1 MATSLVPPI
10 NDVVINIKEIT
21 QTPSIGYGN
30 LLIMTKTPSSKPKTP
45 DNSIASETGGW
56 YKEYTKLEDVATDFD
71 EGTPTYAKAK
81 AYFNQANHGA
91 YLMIVSY
98 PDSKASDTLKDFF
111 WYGWHF
117 AVLDTFDQTVAT
129 DLDGMMSANAEK
141 FLVLQVADYTT
152 LKSITGAYTIGI
164 QHPVKEALDAGLVGA
179 VANKTVGSQTWK
191 FQIVD
196 GMTPQRYNNTAF
208 SKMKAA
214 HVIVYTAIDNGNV
227 AGSTPQGE
235 TSEGFTLNGE
245 YIDSLFGDT
254 WIKEEMRNR
263 IQSRFLDNDKGKVS
277 YDKQG
282 IDLLEQLV
290 RDVLSEA
297 WSHGI
302 ILTGTDGNGVYDT
315 KFKTRDQ
322 MSQPEIKSRD
332 YNGGSFNYERSG
344 AIHSVTINGE
354 VLSGSSAS
362 K

>member
-1 MATSLVPPI
+1 MATSVVPPI

-21 QTPSIGYGN
+21 PTPSVGYGN
-30 LLIMTKTPSSKPKTP
+30 LLIMTQAPSSYTAP
-45 DNSIASETGGW
+45 DNSIASETGGS
-56 YKEYTKLEDVATDFD
+56 YKEYTKLEGVAEDFD
-71 EGTPTYAKAK
+71 ESSATYIKAQ
-81 AYFNQANHGA
+81 AYFNQASHGA

-98 PDSKASDTLKDFF
+98 PTGKASDTLKDFF

-117 AVLDTFDQTVAT
+117 AVLDTFDQAVAAE
-129 DLDGMMSANAEK
+129 LDAMMTANSEK

-152 LKSITGAYTIGI
+152 LATLQGPYTVGL
-164 QHPVKEALDAGLVGA
+164 QHPVDEPLDAGLIGA

-191 FQIVD
+191 FQNVD
-196 GMTPQRYNNTAF
+196 GITPQRYNNTAF
-208 SKMKAA
+208 SKIKAA
-214 HVIVYTAIDNGNV
+214 HVIVYTAIDNGGV

-235 TSEGFTLNGE
+235 TSEGFTLSGE

-263 IQSRFLDNDKGKVS
+263 IQSRFLDNEKGKVS

-297 WSHGI
+297 WSNGI
-302 ILTGTDGNGVYDT
+302 ILTGTDGNGVYST
-315 KFKTRDQ
+315 NFKTREQ
-322 MSQPEIKSRD
+322 MSQSEIASRD

-354 VLSGSSAS
+354 VLSGDQAS
-362 K
+362 N

>member
-30 LLIMTKTPSSKPKTP
+30 LLIMTKAPASYTAP
-45 DNSIASETGGW
+45 DNSIASETGGS
-56 YKEYTKLEDVATDFD
+56 YKEYTNLEGVGEDFD
-71 EGTPTYAKAK
+71 EGSATYTKAQ
-81 AYFNQANHGA
+81 AYFNQPAHGA

-98 PDSKASDTLKDFF
+98 PDGKASDTLKDFF

-117 AVLDTFDQTVAT
+117 AVLDTFDQTVAAE
-129 DLDGMMSANAEK
+129 LDGMMTANAEK

-152 LKSITGAYTIGI
+152 LKPITGAYTIGI
-164 QHPVKEALDAGLVGA
+164 QHPVNEPIDAGLVGA

-191 FQIVD
+191 FQTVD
-196 GMTPQRYNNTAF
+196 GITPQRYNNTAF
-208 SKMKAA
+208 AKIKAA

-263 IQSRFLDNDKGKVS
+263 IQSRFLDNAKGKVS

-297 WSHGI
+297 WSNGI
-302 ILTGTDGNGVYDT
+302 ILTGTDGNGVYET

-322 MSQPEIKSRD
+322 MSQSEINSRD

-354 VLSGSSAS
+354 VLSDSAS

>member
-1 MATSLVPPI
+1 MATSVVPPI
-10 NDVVINIKEIT
+10 NDVVINIKELI
-21 QTPSIGYGN
+21 QTPSVGYGN
-30 LLIMTKTPSSKPKTP
+30 LLIMSKAPASYTAP
-45 DNSIASETGGW
+45 DNSIASETGGS
-56 YKEYTKLEDVATDFD
+56 YKEYTKLEGVAEDFD
-71 EGTPTYAKAK
+71 ESSATYIKAQS
-81 AYFNQANHGA
+81 YFNQASHGA

-98 PDSKASDTLKDFF
+98 PDGKASDTLKDFF

-117 AVLDTFDQTVAT
+117 AVLDTFDQTVAAE
-129 DLDGMMSANAEK
+129 LDAMMTANSEK

-152 LKSITGAYTIGI
+152 LATLQGPYTIGL
-164 QHPVKEALDAGLVGA
+164 QHPVNEPLDAGLVGA

-191 FQIVD
+191 FQNVD
-196 GMTPQRYNNTAF
+196 GITPQRYNNTAF
-208 SKMKAA
+208 SKIKTA
-214 HVIVYTAIDNGNV
+214 HVIVYTAIDNGGV

-235 TSEGFTLNGE
+235 TSEGFTLSGE

-263 IQSRFLDNDKGKVS
+263 IQSRFLDNEKGKVS

-297 WSHGI
+297 WSNGI
-302 ILTGTDGNGVYDT
+302 ILTGTDGNGVYST
-315 KFKTRDQ
+315 NFKTREQ
-322 MSQPEIKSRD
+322 MSQSEIASRD

-354 VLSGSSAS
+354 VLSGSQAS
-362 K
+362 N

>member
-1 MATSLVPPI
+1 MATSVVPPI
-10 NDVVINIKEIT
+10 NDVVINIKELI
-21 QTPSIGYGN
+21 QTPSVGYGN
-30 LLIMTKTPSSKPKTP
+30 LLIMSKAPESYKAP
-45 DNSIASETGGW
+45 DNSIASETGGS
-56 YKEYTKLEDVATDFD
+56 YKEYTKLEGVAEDFD
-71 EGTPTYAKAK
+71 ESSATYIKAQS
-81 AYFNQANHGA
+81 YFNQASHGA

-98 PDSKASDTLKDFF
+98 PDGKASDTLKDFF

-117 AVLDTFDQTVAT
+117 AVLDTFDQTVAAE
-129 DLDGMMSANAEK
+129 LDAMMTANSEK

-152 LKSITGAYTIGI
+152 LATLQGPYTIGL
-164 QHPVKEALDAGLVGA
+164 QHPVNEPLDAGLVGA

-191 FQIVD
+191 FQNVD
-196 GMTPQRYNNTAF
+196 GITPQRYNNTAF
-208 SKMKAA
+208 SKIKAA
-214 HVIVYTAIDNGNV
+214 HVIVYTAIDNGGV

-235 TSEGFTLNGE
+235 TSEGFTLSGE

-263 IQSRFLDNDKGKVS
+263 IQSRFLDNEKGKVS

-297 WSHGI
+297 WSNGI
-302 ILTGTDGNGVYDT
+302 ILTGTDGNGVYST
-315 KFKTRDQ
+315 NFKTREQ
-322 MSQPEIKSRD
+322 MSQSEIASRD

-354 VLSGSSAS
+354 VLSGSQAS
-362 K
+362 N